1 MHQKICDCL
10 GIFLRTNRPCI
21 FDLKK
26 KPVKEWIFD
35 EKQKNENRDLVE
47 ENF

>member
-1 MHQKICDCL
+1 MH
-10 GIFLRTNRPCI
+10 LR
-21 FDLKK
+21 FKK